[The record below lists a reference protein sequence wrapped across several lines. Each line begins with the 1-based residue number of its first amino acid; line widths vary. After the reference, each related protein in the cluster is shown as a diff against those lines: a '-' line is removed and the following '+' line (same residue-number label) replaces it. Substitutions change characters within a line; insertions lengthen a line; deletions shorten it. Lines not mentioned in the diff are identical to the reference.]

1 MIYRSKIV
9 AGLTAAL
16 LTATTSFA
24 MAQATG
30 KENNATTGSEAG
42 VGPASG
48 AEKKGTPGMQGDMSN
63 SSSSSEMKNN
73 TPTSAGTVDEQAKN
87 LRGHSET
94 PTTGK

>member
-1 MIYRSKIV
+1 MTHKNKIAV
-9 AGLTAAL
+9 GIAAMML
-16 LTATTSFA
+16 SAATSFA

-42 VGPASG
+42 AGPASG
-48 AEKKGTPGMQGDMSN
+48 KDKKGTPGMKHDMSK
-63 SSSSSEMKNN
+63 SSSGQMKDN
-73 TPTSAGTVDEQAKN
+73 TPTSAGTADEQAKN

>member
-1 MIYRSKIV
+1 
-9 AGLTAAL
+9 
-16 LTATTSFA
+16 

-42 VGPASG
+42 SGPASG
-48 AEKKGTPGMQGDMSN
+48 MDKKGSPGMQGDMK
-63 SSSSSEMKNN
+63 SSGSSGMMKDN
-73 TPTSAGTVDEQAKN
+73 TPTSAGTADEQAKN